1 VRNLGRSGGA
11 ANVLLVGLDNEA
23 MGQVRETLAAEAVLP
38 NQSIGFGDAIEL
50 VRADKPDVVIV
61 GYSDA
66 MEASLELAQILAR
79 EFSNLALIALA
90 DRSDAQAILQ
100 AVRAGFKDCV
110 VLPQDASRLREVVKE
125 QAFASDE
132 DEDKGTVIA
141 MLGAKG
147 GVGTTVLATNLCTE
161 LAAIH
166 TVLCIDFD
174 FGMGDVASL
183 LDIKPRDT
191 LADLLPRAD
200 RLDERSL
207 TASVAV
213 HKSKV
218 HVLPIPENIS
228 MSGEADPEELYAI
241 LNTAA
246 KAYHYVFVDCGT
258 HMDAAVSL
266 ACQAADSVVV
276 ITTPDVTSVRDAFR
290 RIRLIQSMEIP
301 KERIRLV
308 VNRHHKNAFVSL
320 ADIKENLGLPVA
332 ATVAD
337 DPRTVEQAVN
347 EGKLIREVNR
357 KSDASR
363 DIGELVAVLTE
374 GVISDDDDDDDG
386 GSGSG
391 SGSGG
396 FFSRLFG

>member
-1 VRNLGRSGGA
+1 MRNLGKSGGA
-11 ANVLLVGLDNEA
+11 ANVVLVGLDNEA

-38 NQSIGFGDAIEL
+38 NASIGFGDALEM
-50 VRADKPDVVIV
+50 VRQDKPDVVIV

-66 MEASLELAQILAR
+66 MDASIELATVLTKECPGA
-79 EFSNLALIALA
+79 ALIALA

-100 AVRAGFKDCV
+100 AVRAGYKDCV
-110 VLPQDASRLREVVKE
+110 VLPQDAGRLREVVKQ
-125 QAFASDE
+125 QAYSTDD

-147 GVGTTVLATNLCTE
+147 GVGTSVLTTNLCTE

-166 TVLCIDFD
+166 TVLCLDFD

-191 LADLLPRAD
+191 IADLLPRAD
-200 RLDERSL
+200 RLDERAL

-218 HVLPIPENIS
+218 HVLPVPEGIS
-228 MSGEADPEELYAI
+228 MVGEANVEELYAV
-241 LNTAA
+241 LNVAA
-246 KAYHYVFVDCGT
+246 KAYHYIFIDCGT
-258 HMDAAVSL
+258 YMDEAVSL
-266 ACQAADSVVV
+266 ACQAADSVVLV
-276 ITTPDVTSVRDAFR
+276 TTPDVTSVRDAFR
-290 RIRLIQSMEIP
+290 RLRLIQAMDVP

-308 VNRHHKNAFVSL
+308 VNRQHKNAFVSL
-320 ADIKENLGLPVA
+320 ADIKQNLGLPVV

-337 DPRTVEQAVN
+337 DARTVEQAVN

-357 KSDASR
+357 KSDVSR
-363 DIGELVAVLTE
+363 DISELVAVLTE
-374 GVISDDDDDDDG
+374 DAVGEFNPEDDG
-386 GSGSG
+386 GKSSGG
-391 SGSGG
+391 GG